1 MSTEQQHLESRP
13 ALAGG
18 AGDDLELDREEWAAV
33 CPREITPEQ
42 WSRFEGYMEEIFTA
56 MGMPAGT
63 ALHRRHPA
71 PLPAGDLRRDQR
83 VRGR

>member
-33 CPREITPEQ
+33 CPRKITQ
-42 WSRFEGYMEEIFTA
+42 
-56 MGMPAGT
+56 
-63 ALHRRHPA
+63 
-71 PLPAGDLRRDQR
+71 
-83 VRGR
+83 